1 MGLACLP
8 VGREFEIWDFTK
20 VPRRRRQLKKEND
33 RMGGIHGTTVLSVR
47 HKGKVVMAGD
57 GQVTL
62 EHTIMKHTARKV
74 RKIYN
79 ERVLAGFA
87 GATADAFTLFSKFE
101 EKLEQYN
108 GNLARAAVELAK
120 EWRTDRILRRLEA
133 LLIVADHEH
142 SLVISGN
149 GDVIEP
155 DDGVTAIGSG
165 GPYAH
170 AAAKALTEYSNLDA
184 RAIAESAMKI
194 AASICIYTNDRII
207 VEEL

>member
-1 MGLACLP
+1 MEKM
-8 VGREFEIWDFTK
+8 R
-20 VPRRRRQLKKEND
+20 
-33 RMGGIHGTTVLSVR
+33 GTTVLCVR

-62 EHTIMKHTARKV
+62 ENTIMKHTARKV
-74 RKIYN
+74 RKVYDD
-79 ERVLAGFA
+79 RVLAGFA
-87 GATADAFTLFSKFE
+87 GATADAFTLFGKFE

-108 GNLARAAVELAK
+108 GNLVRAAVELAK
-120 EWRTDRILRRLEA
+120 DWRTDRLLRRLEA
-133 LLIVADHEH
+133 LLVIADAEH

-170 AAAKALTEYSNLDA
+170 AAAKALTQFSNLDA
-184 RAIAESAMKI
+184 RAIAEEAMKI